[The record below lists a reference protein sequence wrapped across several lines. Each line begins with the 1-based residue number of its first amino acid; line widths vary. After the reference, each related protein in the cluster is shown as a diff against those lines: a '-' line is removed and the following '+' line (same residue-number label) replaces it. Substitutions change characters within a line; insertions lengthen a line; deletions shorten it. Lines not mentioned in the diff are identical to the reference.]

1 MKHLLSLNDL
11 TREEIIALIDYA
23 IKIKNNPDAYNDA
36 LKNKTLSMIFQ
47 KESTRTRIS
56 FEAAMT
62 QLGGHAIYLDWR
74 TTNFVRASIADEIK
88 CISRYSN
95 AISARLNSHDDI
107 LAMANSATVPVINA
121 LTDKS
126 HPCQILGDL
135 MTIKEKF
142 GNFNVKM
149 AFIGDG
155 NNVSNTLI
163 AGCDKLGIKITVAT
177 PKGYEPAGKSP
188 LLTLTNDP
196 KKAAES
202 ADVIYTDT
210 WISMGQEAENDKRIR
225 DFKGYTITADM
236 VRGKVFMHCLPA
248 HRGLEVES
256 EALDSPASI
265 VFDQAENRMH
275 IQKAILLELINNN

>member
-1 MKHLLSLNDL
+1 MMHLLSLNEL
-11 TREEIIALIDYA
+11 TREEIIALIDSA
-23 IKIKNNPDAYNDA
+23 IEIKKNPDAYSDA

-74 TTNFVRASIADEIK
+74 TTNLMRGSIADEIK
-88 CISRYSN
+88 CISRYSS

-107 LAMANSATVPVINA
+107 LAIANAATVPVINA

-142 GNFNVKM
+142 GNFDVKM
-149 AFIGDG
+149 AFVGDG

-177 PKGYEPAGKSP
+177 PKGYAPKEKSP
-188 LLTLTNDP
+188 FLKLINDP
-196 KKAAES
+196 KEAAKD

-210 WISMGQEAENDKRIR
+210 WISMGQEAENDRRIK
-225 DFKGYTITADM
+225 DFKGFTITEDM

-248 HRGLEVES
+248 HRGLEAES
-256 EALDSPASI
+256 EALDSQASI
-265 VFDQAENRMH
+265 IFDQAENRMH
-275 IQKAILLELINNN
+275 IQKAILLRLINNN